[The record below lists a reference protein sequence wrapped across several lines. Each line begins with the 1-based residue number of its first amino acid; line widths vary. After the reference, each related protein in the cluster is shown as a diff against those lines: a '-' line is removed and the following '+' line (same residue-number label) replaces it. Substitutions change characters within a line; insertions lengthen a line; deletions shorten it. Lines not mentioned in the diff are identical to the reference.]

1 MPLRVHVVGIAPTF
15 LPLATHQTNTIE
27 VFMSFQ
33 TLGLTEDLLKAVAD
47 QGYKTP
53 TPVQQKAIPLILE
66 GRDVLAGAQTG
77 TGKTASF
84 TLPLLQR
91 LTENHNPAQKP
102 RRIRALIL
110 VPTRELAAQVYESVK
125 TYGAHLPFHTE
136 LVVGGA
142 SVGLQVRQ
150 LRRGCDIVVATPGRL
165 IDHIRQRVVSLAN
178 IEILVL
184 DEADRMLDMGFLP
197 DIKQI
202 MALLPKQRQSLLFS
216 ATVSNGIKSL
226 ASQLLNNPAEVE
238 VAKQNATADT
248 VSERVYGIPREVKR
262 ELLSYLIGSNNW
274 KQVLVFVRTK
284 HGADRLEKQLIED
297 GIRSVALHG
306 DKTQGARNKA
316 LEYFKTGKVSVLV
329 ATDVASRGLDIDDL
343 PHVVNF
349 DLPQVPEDYV
359 HRIGRTGR
367 AGASGVALSLVCPE
381 DAYLLVA
388 IEQLLKRQI
397 PRVADTGYQPVSLK
411 VNDAPKKNAPNKD
424 TGKKDFRHSK
434 KPAAKAG
441 KPAAGK
447 PAAGQRDG
455 AKNKRKPASKGRG

>member
-1 MPLRVHVVGIAPTF
+1 
-15 LPLATHQTNTIE
+15 
-27 VFMSFQ
+27 MSFQ
-33 TLGLTEDLLKAVAD
+33 TLGLTEDLLKAVTD

-411 VNDAPKKNAPNKD
+411 VNDAPKKHAPNKD

-441 KPAAGK
+441 KPAAG
-447 PAAGQRDG
+447 GRDG
-455 AKNKRKPASKGRG
+455 AKNKRKPAKPAGKGRG